1 MYTLEKGIPETQ
13 LRKWLQARRQELPSF
28 DDNRIDYHHAE
39 IAPIIMCTMAW
50 GGKVLLAKRVEHPN
64 RDASGKW
71 STING
76 YIDKIRT
83 PQSQTKKEVL
93 KETGVRVNPDQIR
106 VANSYIMRNP
116 EERRA
121 YLIYPTLI
129 TFQKR
134 PQIQLDWE
142 HEEYRWIARQDI
154 EPLAER
160 GELDI
165 LEDLPRHIDA
175 ALALRFGGKPKSQ
188 AL

>member
-1 MYTLEKGIPETQ
+1 
-13 LRKWLQARRQELPSF
+13 
-28 DDNRIDYHHAE
+28 
-39 IAPIIMCTMAW
+39 
-50 GGKVLLAKRVEHPN
+50 
-64 RDASGKW
+64 
-71 STING
+71 
-76 YIDKIRT
+76 
-83 PQSQTKKEVL
+83 
-93 KETGVRVNPDQIR
+93 
-106 VANSYIMRNP
+106 
-116 EERRA
+116 RA